1 MRYEKW
7 ANLDVCITGGLD
19 RQGSG
24 DGPAVILLHG
34 FGAPG
39 DDLVPLSQ
47 YLKVPPEIRFV
58 FPAAP
63 LSLNMGWGDS
73 RAWWMLDM
81 EQRAEAREAG
91 RWDELSQEVPAG
103 LIQARTQLQD
113 CIAIIKEKLHVPHSS
128 FILGGFSQGA
138 MLSTDVTLH
147 SEWPLAGLILL
158 SGTLIA
164 KQEWLPLLPNR
175 QGLPVF
181 QSHGQEDPILDFGM
195 AQQLRNHL
203 QNAELSVEWAEFE
216 GGHEIPLPV
225 LEQLNG
231 FIQKTLVS
239 RS

>member
-1 MRYEKW
+1 MRHEKW

-24 DGPAVILLHG
+24 DGPAVVLLHG

-47 YLKVPPEIRFV
+47 YLRVPADIRFV

-73 RAWWMLDM
+73 RAWWMIDM
-81 EQRAEAREAG
+81 ERRAEAREAG
-91 RWDELSQEVPAG
+91 RWDELSQEVPVG
-103 LIQARTQLQD
+103 LTQARTQLQD
-113 CIAIIKEKLHVPHSS
+113 CLAIMKEELQVPPSS

-147 SEWPLAGLILL
+147 SEWPLSGLILL

-164 KQEWLPLLPNR
+164 KQEWLPRLSYR
-175 QGLPVF
+175 QGLPIF
-181 QSHGQEDPILDFGM
+181 QSHGQEDPILDFTM
-195 AQQLRNHL
+195 AQQLRDHL
-203 QNAELSVEWAEFE
+203 QKAELPVEWVEFE

-225 LEQLNG
+225 LERMSA
-231 FIQKTLVS
+231 FIQRTLVS
-239 RS
+239 HS